1 MRKRIAFI
9 LALVTLVSC
18 LCACNGPDQ
27 AERIDDSVLA
37 AWEGKFSKDARKT
50 AIAEY
55 FEDYVSVYAVNIES
69 SCVSFKLNFEAVEY
83 GPVTLAPVDDSIK
96 DFEVNTVVDF
106 GTDLTVD
113 GDVATVKIDWWYDAP
128 AATKQY
134 VQWSYL
140 FWIKDSEGVQ
150 HYFYFRV
157 NYKT

>member
-1 MRKRIAFI
+1 MRKQIALI
-9 LALVTLVSC
+9 LIFVTLSCC
-18 LCACNGPDQ
+18 LCACHGPDR

-37 AWEGKFSKDARKT
+37 AWEGKYSKNARKT

-55 FEDYVSVYAVNIES
+55 FEDYISVYAVNIES
-69 SCVSFKLNFEAVEY
+69 SCVSFKLDFEAVEC

-106 GTDLTVD
+106 GTDLTAD
-113 GDVATVKIDWWYDAP
+113 GNVATVKIDWWYDAP

-140 FWIKDSEGVQ
+140 FWIKDAEGVQ
-150 HYFYFRV
+150 HYYYFRV